1 MPFKKYNVTSLRSD
15 TLDLYYKLKA
25 MKSILNRIN
34 VESIEFETGTNEAFV
49 TCNITQGNDTYRTE
63 LIVDHTDI
71 NRLIGR
77 LQQLA
82 SNTDVMSCFENI
94 DLGDG
99 NLLYSMECNKA
110 GIGDLWIEHVEF
122 GSPLRQIRA

>member
-1 MPFKKYNVTSLRSD
+1 MV
-15 TLDLYYKLKA
+15 DLYSKLKV

-34 VESIEFETGTNEAFV
+34 VESIEFESDTNEAFV
-49 TCNITQGNDTYRTE
+49 TCNITQGADTYKTE
-63 LIVDHTDI
+63 LIVNHTDI

-94 DLGDG
+94 ELSDG
-99 NLLYSMECNKA
+99 KKLYSMECHKA
-110 GIGDLWIEHVEF
+110 GIGDLWIEHIEF
-122 GSPLRQIRA
+122 NAPLRQIRA

>member
-1 MPFKKYNVTSLRSD
+1 
-15 TLDLYYKLKA
+15 

-49 TCNITQGNDTYRTE
+49 TCNITQGADTYKTE
-63 LIVDHTDI
+63 LIVNHTDI

-82 SNTDVMSCFENI
+82 SNTDIMSCFENI
-94 DLGDG
+94 ELGDG
-99 NLLYSMECNKA
+99 NQLYSMECHKA
-110 GIGDLWIEHVEF
+110 GLGDLWIEHIEF
-122 GSPLRQIRA
+122 GAPLRQIRA